1 MELDIH
7 HGAVVALIVVQV
19 RSGHVFHHL
28 VGLLEGEE
36 LADHDR
42 SREDFDEAADA
53 VVNLVLAEEIME
65 KAIGL
70 LGP

>member
-1 MELDIH
+1 
-7 HGAVVALIVVQV
+7 
-19 RSGHVFHHL
+19 VFHHL

-42 SREDFDEAADA
+42 SLEDFDEAADA